1 MYYFNSYLFSKL
13 PKLLNMLQKEVSEAV
28 YGNDFIYARRIG
40 NQDSIKV
47 YEIIGICNK
56 FQSAHVI
63 SSLPSL
69 LPWNWSLVH
78 LTSFRMTILKRS
90 DFILSISNGSTGKTE
105 WPKD

>member
-47 YEIIGICNK
+47 SEIIGICNR
-56 FQSAHVI
+56 FHI
-63 SSLPSL
+63 STR
-69 LPWNWSLVH
+69 H
-78 LTSFRMTILKRS
+78 FFLTQPAPHGIGAS
-90 DFILSISNGSTGKTE
+90 FILHHFGRLF
-105 WPKD
+105 